1 MPRAESRFEYGGDS
15 LLLLAVATV
24 EHQLIGILISEQPES
39 NQENLEFK
47 GGGTSRLHGP
57 AAKSANHASFRLD

>member
-39 NQENLEFK
+39 NQENLENQWIRNVPV
-47 GGGTSRLHGP
+47 TWVTTPQLLYQSE
-57 AAKSANHASFRLD
+57 